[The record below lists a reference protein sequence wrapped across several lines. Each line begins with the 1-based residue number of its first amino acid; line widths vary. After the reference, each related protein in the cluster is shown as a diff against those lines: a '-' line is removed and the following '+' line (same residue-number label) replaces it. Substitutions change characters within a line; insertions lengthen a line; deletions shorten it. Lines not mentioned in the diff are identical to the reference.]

1 MNKQTKLIIE
11 IILGVALLLLVS
23 ASALGQEQPPPSE
36 AGRISNILRSTH
48 TGSFPTGTMVM

>member
-23 ASALGQEQPPPSE
+23 ARALGQEQPLQ
-36 AGRISNILRSTH
+36 AGAGQVHCRTNLVIELLQT
-48 TGSFPTGTMVM
+48 PTSAG